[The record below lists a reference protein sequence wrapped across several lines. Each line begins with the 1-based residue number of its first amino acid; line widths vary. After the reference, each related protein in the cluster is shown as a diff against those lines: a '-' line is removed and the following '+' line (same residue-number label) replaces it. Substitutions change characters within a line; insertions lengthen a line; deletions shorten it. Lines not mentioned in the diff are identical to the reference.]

1 MIHTECNME
10 ASLKRKIVDETTAAL
25 ASTATT
31 ASKKLSNG
39 YVIIRD
45 DDGDSLLRRLLDTD
59 PNQLALTAALRDDDG
74 KLLADFSIFCN
85 SLRSSIDK
93 QAILSLKWKQRMTKN
108 IKNLKP
114 SSILRNVSN
123 ARRKTK
129 LFQNAADFVW
139 IRDPY
144 AARCTTSSSAGSCAM
159 TVWTRK
165 ILVLCTARSAL
176 NFYVTT
182 LATIPATDALY
193 AKKMLVSAV
202 PKIDLLKI
210 LEILMIN

>member
-129 LFQNAADFVW
+129 LFQNAADLGW
-139 IRDPY
+139 IRN
-144 AARCTTSSSAGSCAM
+144 
-159 TVWTRK
+159 V
-165 ILVLCTARSAL
+165 
-176 NFYVTT
+176 
-182 LATIPATDALY
+182 
-193 AKKMLVSAV
+193 
-202 PKIDLLKI
+202 
-210 LEILMIN
+210 